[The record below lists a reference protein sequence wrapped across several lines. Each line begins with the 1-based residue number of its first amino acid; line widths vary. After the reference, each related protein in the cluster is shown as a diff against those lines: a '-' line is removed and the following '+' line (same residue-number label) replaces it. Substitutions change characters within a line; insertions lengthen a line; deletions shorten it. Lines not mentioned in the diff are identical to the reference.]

1 MGYIHYFYGLV
12 SFLFFPLKGKCTKLN
27 LTFLPNLFFFFFFL
41 PNLLSQ
47 WSSNF
52 VNVRI
57 PGIGLP
63 DLAIKNIEHAVNF
76 KFQLNIEEF
85 CYKYVPKSSWDMP
98 IPKKNLLIVHP
109 NSKVSENSV
118 FYLAALPGA
127 C

>member
-1 MGYIHYFYGLV
+1 MHKIDFDI
-12 SFLFFPLKGKCTKLN
+12 FAKPL
-27 LTFLPNLFFFFFFL
+27 FFFFFL

-109 NSKVSENSV
+109 NSKVS
-118 FYLAALPGA
+118 
-127 C
+127 